1 MHTTLSSRQAP
12 RQSGFTLVELLVVI
26 AIIGILVALLLP
38 AVQAAR
44 EAARRTKCI
53 NNLKQMTL
61 AIQNHESAKKR
72 FPPGQLSGD
81 EHPSCDSS
89 SGKTFTN
96 WAIEILPYC
105 EEQPLYDRYDQKA
118 FNTDPVNLP
127 VLQTILPFQVCPT
140 DPNGGRIGTP
150 QVVGGPYEYAASSY
164 RGVCGRG
171 FYNNVN
177 AYFDSHRPH
186 DVHPK
191 LRLQDRGTL
200 FRVIKSP
207 GSTCE
212 AARISPNAIKLS
224 QISDGASKT
233 LLIGEYVTISH
244 LLRATYWG
252 YTFYGMNL
260 GTVTLPLNCYTD
272 PEFCTTDTTYLNAQ
286 FDPDFDKCSVTP
298 NVNYTCYHTFSGI
311 HAGGTMNFCYCDGS
325 VQTIAS
331 DVDLKIFAGA
341 ATAAGNETQSFK

>member
-1 MHTTLSSRQAP
+1 
-12 RQSGFTLVELLVVI
+12 
-26 AIIGILVALLLP
+26 
-38 AVQAAR
+38 
-44 EAARRTKCI
+44 
-53 NNLKQMTL
+53 MTL

-72 FPPGQLSGD
+72 YPPGQLSGD
-81 EHPSCDSS
+81 EHPNCDSA
-89 SGKTFTN
+89 SGKTYTN
-96 WAIEILPYC
+96 WGIEILPYM
-105 EEQPLYDRYDQKA
+105 EEQPLYDRYVQSA
-118 FNTDPVNLP
+118 TNTDPVNLP
-127 VLQTILPFQVCPT
+127 VLQTILPYQVCAT
-140 DPNGGRIGTP
+140 DPNGGRLGTP
-150 QVVGGPYEYAASSY
+150 QVVGYPYEYAASSY

-177 AYFDSHRPH
+177 AYFDSQRAH

-191 LRLQDRGTL
+191 LRIQDRGAL

-298 NVNYTCYHTFSGI
+298 NVNYTCYHAFSGI

-325 VQTIAS
+325 VQTIGS

-341 ATAAGNETQSFK
+341 ATASGNETQGFK